1 MMETVPSVLMA
12 FLNTPMKK
20 VRDEEARLERAGG
33 AGGLSDGGVFQA
45 THVGILLLGRP
56 VHHFSTKIGIL
67 YDPQRILRIRQALL
81 LGTGPLLPMRS
92 LFRQGRY
99 R

>member
-20 VRDEEARLERAGG
+20 VRDEEARQERGGG

-45 THVGILLLGRP
+45 THVGIRRPGTTAVVGKLHAHTSCLLMVVLMSQAEP
-56 VHHFSTKIGIL
+56 KNETPSFCIFSL
-67 YDPQRILRIRQALL
+67 RRI
-81 LGTGPLLPMRS
+81 
-92 LFRQGRY
+92 
-99 R
+99 

>member
-20 VRDEEARLERAGG
+20 VRDEEARQERAGG

-45 THVGILLLGRP
+45 TGKDRYNSCCGKTSRP
-56 VHHFSTKIGIL
+56 HFLSVDGCVDEPSGAKK
-67 YDPQRILRIRQALL
+67 
-81 LGTGPLLPMRS
+81 
-92 LFRQGRY
+92 
-99 R
+99 